1 MTVPQGSVL
10 VVDDDAMNRDML
22 SRRLARHGYIAS
34 IVSCHARNTHI
45 NQKRGVQAMRSLF
58 LLHKP
63 DAHIFLTMQQEHGAR
78 KNKGRHAAQAAATF
92 GQ

>member
-1 MTVPQGSVL
+1 MSASQGTLL
-10 VVDDDAMNRDML
+10 VVDDNPENLDML

-45 NQKRGVQAMRSLF
+45 NQKLGVQAMRLLF

-63 DAHIFLTMQQEHGAR
+63 DADIPL
-78 KNKGRHAAQAAATF
+78 NHAARA
-92 GQ
+92 

>member
-1 MTVPQGSVL
+1 MTVLQGRLL

-45 NQKRGVQAMRSLF
+45 NQKLGVQAMRLLF

-63 DAHIFLTMQQEHGAR
+63 DADIPL
-78 KNKGRHAAQAAATF
+78 NHAARA
-92 GQ
+92 

>member
-1 MTVPQGSVL
+1 MTTTQASVL

-45 NQKRGVQAMRSLF
+45 NQTR
-58 LLHKP
+58 LHS
-63 DAHIFLTMQQEHGAR
+63 INR
-78 KNKGRHAAQAAATF
+78 
-92 GQ
+92 

>member
-1 MTVPQGSVL
+1 MITTQASML
-10 VVDDDAMNRDML
+10 VVDDNPENLDML

-45 NQKRGVQAMRSLF
+45 NQKPGVQAMRLLF

-63 DAHIFLTMQQEHGAR
+63 DADIPLNHGAR
-78 KNKGRHAAQAAATF
+78 A
-92 GQ
+92 